1 MRWPIAAVVVLCVAA
16 PGGVSAQE
24 QPPHLAP
31 PLIVTDGYGEAR
43 IAPDRA
49 TVTLAVETKG
59 ASAATTA
66 ATNARVQQR
75 VLDTLKALG
84 FRAPE
89 VSTEE
94 FNVSPNMEE
103 LPRGTRQNGYV
114 ARNSVTVRLSDLARI
129 GAVIDAALA
138 RGANTVESVEFSS
151 TKRDSV
157 SRVALATAAANS
169 RASAEAL
176 AAALGGRIGELV
188 EATTE
193 EGEGGYAFGSG
204 GKRAF
209 AYDLA
214 ARSATP
220 ISPAEVVVSASVV
233 TRWRFVSTQPTR

>member
-1 MRWPIAAVVVLCVAA
+1 MRWSIAAVAVLCAAA
-16 PGGVSAQE
+16 PCAVTAQE
-24 QPPHLAP
+24 QPQHVAP

-75 VLDTLKALG
+75 VLDTLKTLG

-138 RGANTVESVEFSS
+138 RGANNVESVEFSS

-157 SRVALATAAANS
+157 SRIALATAAANS

-193 EGEGGYAFGSG
+193 ESGGLFGSG
-204 GKRAF
+204 GKANF
-209 AYDLA
+209 AYALA

-233 TRWRFVSTQPTR
+233 TRWRFVGAQPPR